1 MGNALFHLL
10 AAMFQ
15 EDVVFFEP
23 RPLDTIKNLRSSGLS
38 LTEIAAQTG
47 TPATVVR
54 RLVEKTDWAKIK
66 RQHEEVAVRID
77 REEIGN
83 AEKLARW
90 AAETGKSSATYWRA
104 LRRVKAQK
112 P

>member
-1 MGNALFHLL
+1 
-10 AAMFQ
+10 MFQ

-77 REEIGN
+77 RETGTVGGRNGQEFGN
-83 AEKLARW
+83 LLACI
-90 AAETGKSSATYWRA
+90 TPG
-104 LRRVKAQK
+104 
-112 P
+112 